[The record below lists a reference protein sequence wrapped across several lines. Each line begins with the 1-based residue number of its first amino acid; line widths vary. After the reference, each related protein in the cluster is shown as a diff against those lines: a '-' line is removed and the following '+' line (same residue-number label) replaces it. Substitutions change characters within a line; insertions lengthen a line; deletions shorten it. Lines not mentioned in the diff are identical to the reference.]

1 MQKSEGKLIRIVIK
15 RDGGNKSGFG
25 DIAYYWKLS
34 LDLFLKHFLKNSWFK
49 HQLSKSL
56 EAFIQCWQR

>member
-25 DIAYYWKLS
+25 DIAYYRKLS
-34 LDLFLKHFLKNSWFK
+34 LDLFLKHFLKNS
-49 HQLSKSL
+49 
-56 EAFIQCWQR
+56 